1 MLDTIIPSLQGR
13 GRNVLPTL
21 PLLNQEEVST
31 IWEHVS
37 EFVGRQLS
45 QYKGAHIPGLGAFT
59 FMRQTLD
66 VGSNKSILFQ
76 RPTFI
81 MAEKLLQLHGL
92 QQKKVHTPGDI
103 PIVPLN
109 FALISLESSFNRDT
123 VEGCVK
129 ETLLFL
135 SRSISIKQ
143 NVEFTFKGVGVLVI
157 RDGRV
162 KMRFFKDF
170 LCTVDGSGTLAKALA
185 NRPGTEDSVLSSREA
200 LKKPTDNVLT
210 FPRIENK
217 EMKNKPLME
226 TIVEE
231 QGKNKP
237 KECKLKEGTDKEAGV
252 TELLSLKKLQDR
264 KFISAGK
271 VKGVDLPNK
280 LEQSGRCKK
289 DMNHPESLPSPRG
302 LKNNNKMKPDIS
314 SATSCQDHDKAGQEM
329 CYVCLQRT
337 QPNIPIY
344 YSEEQQKRE
353 KEDEQLLQQYQ
364 MLQDQESFLE
374 QQMRNLAIR
383 RQNQENAAFNLG
395 VAEAMKIHKNKKPEF
410 HKSFLLDKRPFS
422 QENNALK
429 EEEHFKSLRKQMA
442 DKREKELNERKN
454 QNLME
459 HLEQV
464 KLTEELAAQRAKYI
478 QDKMAETECYKRDL
492 DAQIKN
498 KSSQLPAFESV
509 SSESVYGKHEHALM
523 TERRLWEQNCMKH
536 QLEESVNRKRKA
548 ILSQLADREWDL
560 QVLQKTRKEYLAD
573 KRAEAEHMNRIN
585 QSLQED
591 WGRSVEMKRQRDLE
605 EKAFQRASD
614 KVFLLD
620 QCNKYKR
627 CKQCQRCLCNTGSS
641 NLWPLN
647 KHLHGSRL
655 FV

>member
-21 PLLNQEEVST
+21 PLLSQEEVST

-37 EFVGRQLS
+37 EFVGQQLS

-59 FMRQTLD
+59 FIRQKLD
-66 VGSNKSILFQ
+66 VGSNKFILFQ

-92 QQKKVHTPGDI
+92 QQKK
-103 PIVPLN
+103 
-109 FALISLESSFNRDT
+109 
-123 VEGCVK
+123 
-129 ETLLFL
+129 
-135 SRSISIKQ
+135 
-143 NVEFTFKGVGVLVI
+143 
-157 RDGRV
+157 
-162 KMRFFKDF
+162 
-170 LCTVDGSGTLAKALA
+170 
-185 NRPGTEDSVLSSREA
+185 RPGTEDSVLSSREA

-210 FPRIENK
+210 FPRIESK

-237 KECKLKEGTDKEAGV
+237 KECKLKEGTDKEAAV

-264 KFISAGK
+264 KSISPGK
-271 VKGVDLPNK
+271 VKGVDLANK

-289 DMNHPESLPSPRG
+289 DMHHPASLPSPRC
-302 LKNNNKMKPDIS
+302 LKNDNKMKPEIF

-329 CYVCLQRT
+329 CYVCLQRA
-337 QPNIPIY
+337 QQNFPIY
-344 YSEEQQKRE
+344 YSEERRRRE

-364 MLQDQESFLE
+364 MLRDQESFLE

-395 VAEAMKIHKNKKPEF
+395 VAEAMKIYKTKKPEF

-422 QENNALK
+422 HENNALK
-429 EEEHFKSLRKQMA
+429 EEHFKSLRKQMVN
-442 DKREKELNERKN
+442 KREKELNERKN
-454 QNLME
+454 QKLME

-464 KLTEELAAQRAKYI
+464 QLAEELAAQRAKYI
-478 QDKMAETECYKRDL
+478 QDKMEETECYKRDL

-509 SSESVYGKHEHALM
+509 SSAPVFGKDERALM

-573 KRAEAEHMNRIN
+573 KRAEAKHVNRIN
-585 QSLQED
+585 RSLQED
-591 WGRSVEMKRQRDLE
+591 WRRSVEMKRQRELE

-620 QCNKYKR
+620 QCDKYQR
-627 CKQCQRCLCNTGSS
+627 CKQCQRSMCNTGSS